1 MQSPRG
7 AVIGKFCSYLAC
19 QFKGL
24 KFLACCGPCCPLL
37 KLLLIK
43 KIYHLNTLHLYPA
56 KTNKVSKTNKERV
69 TEFLYHA
76 VQLPTSD
83 CSIFAENE
91 GLVQIKSLYNPS
103 RLWSRLQTTLAQI
116 TRIAPKWIYT
126 VLKFFHSLRF
136 LSNLFLPW
144 KQSCPEKIH
153 CIEYILFT
161 FRSFEQLALALKNR
175 VCPELIVLN
184 IYSGF
189 LSKIYIIWDFWAT
202 CACHEKE
209 SYPGIFHCI

>member
-1 MQSPRG
+1 VFYTIEFVYNGFLCNAISPTTLHFVWSRWHLLYAFQLAYNVNSAITFSMQSPRG

-116 TRIAPKWIYT
+116 TRIAPK
-126 VLKFFHSLRF
+126 
-136 LSNLFLPW
+136 
-144 KQSCPEKIH
+144 
-153 CIEYILFT
+153 
-161 FRSFEQLALALKNR
+161 
-175 VCPELIVLN
+175 
-184 IYSGF
+184 
-189 LSKIYIIWDFWAT
+189 
-202 CACHEKE
+202 
-209 SYPGIFHCI
+209 